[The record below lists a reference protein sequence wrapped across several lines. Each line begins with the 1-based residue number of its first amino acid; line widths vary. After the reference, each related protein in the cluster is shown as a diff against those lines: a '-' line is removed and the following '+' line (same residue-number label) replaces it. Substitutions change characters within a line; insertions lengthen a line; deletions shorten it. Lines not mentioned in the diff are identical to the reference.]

1 MTGLNVNWLKRA
13 ISMCLLLLIWSWGLT
28 SCAER
33 PDSNSASSNRVT
45 TTAKISEVAPPP
57 VINELRQSLEQYQ
70 PQVSIVSP
78 QPDQVFGDTTVSVQL
93 QIRDLPIFKNQELE
107 MGPHLHLILDNQP
120 YRAVYDVEE
129 PIVFDEL
136 SPGTHSLRV
145 FASRPWHE
153 SFKNEGAYAQ
163 TTFHIFTKTD
173 ENQPDSSLPLLTY
186 SRPKGT
192 YGAEPIMLDFYLNN
206 APLHLVAQENP
217 EDDIADWK
225 IRVTVNG
232 ESFLL
237 DSWQPIY
244 LKGFQS
250 GQNWVQLEFLDEQGN
265 KVSNA
270 FNDTVRLITYKPKGQ
285 DTLSK
290 LVRGE
295 LTAQAVHGIVPRS
308 PTGAIAPLEEPL
320 FKAPALEEP
329 FEEQEP
335 IAPETPLE
343 EPALEEPFEEPAL
356 EAPVLKE
363 PPVEEPVIPET
374 PAEAPAPEI
383 DIPSVITEPEQP
395 IQEPVLEPAPA
406 KPAPA
411 KPFQRIFNRF
421 RRPAISP
428 NPSPEPLLPEVVAPE
443 PPEIEPELN
452 EPEPELYIP
461 IEPYTDA
468 QTKADSIE
476 QQSAEQNAA
485 NLEENEF
492 VDIN

>member
-1 MTGLNVNWLKRA
+1 MTGLNVNWIKRA
-13 ISMCLLLLIWSWGLT
+13 IWMCLLLLIWSWGLT

-45 TTAKISEVAPPP
+45 TTAGISEVAPPP
-57 VINELRQSLEQYQ
+57 VINELRQSFEQYQ
-70 PQVSIVSP
+70 PQVSIISP
-78 QPDQVFGDTTVSVQL
+78 QPDQVFQDTTVSVQL

-129 PIVFDEL
+129 PLVFDDL

-173 ENQPDSSLPLLTY
+173 DNHPDSSLPLLTY

-192 YGAEPIMLDFYLNN
+192 YGAEPIMLDFYLTN

-217 EDDIADWK
+217 EDEIADWK

-250 GQNWVQLEFLDEQGN
+250 GKNWVQLEFLDEQGN

-295 LTAQAVHGIVPRS
+295 LTADAAHGIVSRY
-308 PTGAIAPLEEPL
+308 PTGAIAPP
-320 FKAPALEEP
+320 EEP
-329 FEEQEP
+329 FEEP

-343 EPALEEPFEEPAL
+343 EPILEAPALEEPFEEPTL
-356 EAPVLKE
+356 EAPALEE

-383 DIPSVITEPEQP
+383 DIPLVITEPEQS
-395 IQEPVLEPAPA
+395 IQEPAPEPDAA

-411 KPFQRIFNRF
+411 KPFQGVFNRF

-461 IEPYTDA
+461 SELSTDA
-468 QTKADSIE
+468 QTKADSIK
-476 QQSAEQNAA
+476 QQSEEQNAA
-485 NLEENEF
+485 NLGF
-492 VDIN
+492 QGSSD